1 MYCEHYNDDMCIHF
15 IAQALLQWEETQ
27 GRHFEWRGDR
37 YLDRIEQSE
46 IDYNNVKEEVKLAK
60 VLLTTTNN
68 VHVAFVSPFLTRS
81 MNTTAA
87 YSN

>member
-1 MYCEHYNDDMCIHF
+1 MCIRCTK
-15 IAQALLQWEETQ
+15 QALLQWEETQ

-60 VLLTTTNN
+60 VTN
-68 VHVAFVSPFLTRS
+68 
-81 MNTTAA
+81 
-87 YSN
+87 